1 MILRY
6 QKFIQ
11 RLNNIQKVCILHNML
26 MDGLS
31 LVRAPAATLA
41 WRRDVASIR
50 TRLRNPL
57 AGVGV
62 AQSSLYVQI
71 PVATEH
77 EKARLLAQCYPSQ
90 AGRGWFDDEAL
101 AIEKSVLH
109 SGSDYSVN

>member
-26 MDGLS
+26 VDGLS
-31 LVRAPAATLA
+31 LVRAPAAT
-41 WRRDVASIR
+41 
-50 TRLRNPL
+50 
-57 AGVGV
+57 
-62 AQSSLYVQI
+62 
-71 PVATEH
+71 
-77 EKARLLAQCYPSQ
+77 AQCYPSQ
-90 AGRGWFDDEAL
+90 AGRGWFDDEAM